1 MGRSKYSDSMT
12 SESPVPD
19 SKRSGPGTGC
29 LLLALLV
36 LAGVIMFA
44 YGLWQVWR
52 TVADFEDRYLEQG
65 YVLQQ
70 GQDLTF
76 EDPIEADTYIYA
88 RERLHVMAGAD
99 GNLALSSHEA
109 FIDGIVAG
117 DVAFL
122 GGELTLEKTGIIQGN
137 LNVTMAQHV
146 IIRGTVEGEISGT
159 WTRIFGSVD
168 TADASE
174 PEISSMGQHNASTT
188 VPAE

>member
-1 MGRSKYSDSMT
+1 MT